1 MLGGGSSLNFSLPCE
16 SNRPVRRR
24 VGGAL
29 LGGLWGVDLDFLGC
43 SLLKTNIKPWADLC
57 RFSSTYV
64 HNIAVDLKEHGKM
77 LACLSHFQ
85 PI

>member
-1 MLGGGSSLNFSLPCE
+1 MNFSLPCE
-16 SNRPVRRR
+16 ANRPVRRR

-77 LACLSHFQ
+77 MKMLACLSHFQ